1 MFVSPVPKIGFGT
14 AGLFKDT
21 KSSVL
26 VALASGYRYSAV
38 YVKLQ
43 VQYFLL

>member
-1 MFVSPVPKIGFGT
+1 MSPWLGYRLLHDAQIIVVFSVPKIGFGT

-26 VALASGYRYSAV
+26 VALTSGYR
-38 YVKLQ
+38 
-43 VQYFLL
+43 